1 MDISQLQR
9 AFQLPLNHG
18 EFRELDIYIRKTAA
32 EARNMTPFPRES
44 AVLIILHLFENKP
57 HLLLIKRPIYKGVHS
72 GQMAFPGGKRD
83 ACDKTLLETAVRE
96 VHEELG
102 LQIELNNSFFTL
114 RELYIP
120 PSHFLVQPYICFLNQ
135 LPHVIPNHEVA
146 EIIHLPLD
154 HLFQKEIITQHEIEI
169 YPTKELRKVPAI
181 AFEKHYIWGAT
192 AMMLY
197 EIRTRFLSIREP
209 NELTPVPPKN
219 EILK

>member
-44 AVLIILHLFENKP
+44 AVLILLHLIENKP
-57 HLLLIKRPIYKGVHS
+57 HLLLIKRPIYAGVHS
-72 GQMAFPGGKRD
+72 GQMAFPGGKREHS
-83 ACDKTLLETAVRE
+83 DKTLLDTAIRE

-102 LQIELNNSFFTL
+102 ILIELHNSFFAL

-135 LPHVIPNHEVA
+135 LPPVKPNHEVA
-146 EIIHLPLD
+146 HIIQLPVEHLL
-154 HLFQKEIITQHEIEI
+154 QKEIITQHEIEI
-169 YPTKELRKVPAI
+169 FPTKELRTVPAI
-181 AFEKHYIWGAT
+181 AFDNHYIWGAT

-197 EIRTRFLSIREP
+197 EIRTRLLSIREP
-209 NELTPVPPKN
+209 NESSIVPPKK

>member
-44 AVLIILHLFENKP
+44 AVLILLHLIENKP
-57 HLLLIKRPIYKGVHS
+57 HLLLIKRPIYAGVHS
-72 GQMAFPGGKRD
+72 GQMAFPGGKREQS
-83 ACDKTLLETAVRE
+83 DKTLLDTAIRE
-96 VHEELG
+96 IHEELG
-102 LQIELNNSFFTL
+102 ILIELNNTFFAL

-135 LPHVIPNHEVA
+135 LPSVKPNHEVA
-146 EIIHLPLD
+146 DIIQLPFEHLM
-154 HLFQKEIITQHEIEI
+154 QKEIITQHEIEI
-169 YPTKELRKVPAI
+169 FPTKELRKVPAI
-181 AFEKHYIWGAT
+181 AFENHYIWGAT

-197 EIRTRFLSIREP
+197 EIRTRFLSIHEP
-209 NELTPVPPKN
+209 NEFTSVPPKN

>member
-209 NELTPVPPKN
+209 NEWTPVPPKN